1 VTRGRFIWLALGVGG
16 FFALPAV
23 MRLAGET
30 GLASDW
36 PRGAQMG
43 LVFFLVSL
51 VIPSALAI
59 AYGLG
64 FLSNETLASRRGDS
78 ETRELSVGIFVATFS
93 GSLLVCMGLAFYLEL
108 GLGLVQGSG
117 AMLISGLL
125 FVLAATG
132 RPWWLYGTIRRL
144 GWFAAISRDRWMKL
158 VLGVLGS
165 VFIAGSALLS
175 GITSDG
181 SSFERYLDQS
191 LEAADAGDFA
201 RARQLMERA
210 VDRDSSQAEARH
222 FLGAI
227 CIELKDYDCAVAEA
241 TRAVELDPQVATY
254 RFSLGTAML
263 GDARYADARIEFRH
277 AVFLAPAFERA
288 WLSRARIAH
297 TLGDFAEAD
306 SAYAVLQELNP
317 DLLAASPQDQEMW
330 ASARAGTD

>member
-1 VTRGRFIWLALGVGG
+1 MTRGRFIWLALGLGG
-16 FFALPAV
+16 LVALPAV
-23 MRLAGET
+23 MRFVGET

-36 PRGAQMG
+36 SRAAQMG
-43 LVFFLVSL
+43 LVVFLVSFA
-51 VIPSALAI
+51 IPSALAI

-64 FLSNETLASRRGDS
+64 FLSKGTLASRRGDS

-93 GSLLVCMGLAFYLEL
+93 GSLLVCMGLAFYLEI
-108 GLGLVQGSG
+108 GLGLVRGSG
-117 AMLISGLL
+117 AMLTSGLL
-125 FVLAATG
+125 FLIAATG

-158 VLGVLGS
+158 LLGALGS
-165 VFIAGSALLS
+165 VFIAGSALVS

-181 SSFERYLDQS
+181 SSAERYLDQS
-191 LEAADAGDFA
+191 LEAADSGDFA
-201 RARQLMERA
+201 QARQLMERA
-210 VDRDSSQAEARH
+210 VQRDSSHADARH

-254 RFSLGTAML
+254 RFSLGTALL
-263 GDARYADARIEFRH
+263 GDTRYEDARSEFRR
-277 AVFLAPAFERA
+277 AVVLDPAFERA

-297 TLGDFAEAD
+297 MLGDFAEAD
-306 SAYAVLQELNP
+306 SAYAVLQDLNP